1 MCNTLQGLN
10 FEDIILKKNVNWQS
24 GDDDSSARNQ
34 KEARHPAP
42 LAPAL
47 LLDPRE
53 YLIFFLNTILLSNWK
68 NNSGQTCICP
78 RDWTIAGMKENTEYL
93 ELFIIVDDTKF
104 QQDQENLI
112 FLLYS

>member
-53 YLIFFLNTILLSNWK
+53 YLIFFKIQFSYQIGKTTAVRLVYVRETGLL
-68 NNSGQTCICP
+68 
-78 RDWTIAGMKENTEYL
+78 L
-93 ELFIIVDDTKF
+93 E
-104 QQDQENLI
+104 
-112 FLLYS
+112 